1 MVFSSNVFLLIF
13 LPLFLI
19 CYFICPKKF
28 RNYVILLF
36 SIVFYGYGAPD
47 FILLLLGSTIAN
59 FYLVKLMH
67 KTEKTALK
75 KLYCGLA
82 ITVSLGLLVY
92 YKYANFL
99 IDNLNALTSIFG
111 WNAITFAK
119 VLLPIGISFF
129 TFQSITYVLDTF
141 RGKNAPM
148 EKLTD
153 YIVYIMMFPQL
164 IAGPIVRY
172 CDIEGEIRNRNH
184 SAEQCLQGFFRF
196 VIGLSKKVLIA
207 DVIGIQVDKLFAS
220 NLAVMD
226 SGTAWITILAYTMQ
240 LYFDFAGY
248 SDMAI
253 GLGKIMGFHFP
264 ENFDNPYNSQS
275 ITGFWRRWHIT
286 LGAFMKNYL
295 YIPLGGN
302 RVSKSRMYLNL
313 WIVFLLS
320 GLWHGASWNFVI
332 WGAYHGFWLVL
343 ERMGL
348 SKFYKKIGK
357 VPSVLITFV
366 IAMVGWA
373 IFRIE
378 DLPQTWTFISRLFA
392 FDFQPISKFYDAQ
405 FFTTLI
411 VAVVFSFITLFP
423 FGKKLQDAIFYKEY
437 SVYGTVVAWV
447 FAMFMMF
454 FCIAAINAVGFSP
467 FIYFRF

>member
-1 MVFSSNVFLLIF
+1 MVFSSNVFLLYF

-19 CYFICPKKF
+19 FYFVCPKKF

-47 FILLLLGSTIAN
+47 FILWLLGSTIAN
-59 FYLVKLMH
+59 FFLVKLMH
-67 KTEKTALK
+67 RTEKKPLK

-82 ITVSLGLLVY
+82 ISVSLGLLVY

-99 IDNLNALTSIFG
+99 IDNLNALTGVFG
-111 WNAITFAK
+111 ANPIKMAK

-129 TFQSITYVLDTF
+129 TFQSITYVIDTY
-141 RGKNAPM
+141 RGHNQPM
-148 EKLTD
+148 EKLSD

-172 CDIEGEIRNRNH
+172 CDIEGEIRHREY
-184 SAEQCLQGFFRF
+184 SSTECLYGFFRF
-196 VIGLSKKVLIA
+196 AIGLSKKVLIA
-207 DVIGIQVDKLFAS
+207 DVIGAQVDALLKTP
-220 NLAVMD
+220 LATMD
-226 SGTAWITILAYTMQ
+226 TGTAWITIAAYTMQ

-253 GLGKIMGFHFP
+253 GLGRIMGFHFP
-264 ENFDNPYNSQS
+264 ENFDNPYNSSS
-275 ITGFWRRWHIT
+275 ITEFWRRWHMT
-286 LGAFMKNYL
+286 LGAFMRNYL

-302 RVSKSRMYLNL
+302 RCSKRRMFFNL
-313 WIVFLLS
+313 WVVFLLS

-332 WGAYHGFWLVL
+332 WGAYHGLWLVL
-343 ERMGL
+343 ERLGL
-348 SKFYKKIGK
+348 KKFYEKIGK
-357 VPSVLITFV
+357 VPSVIITFI

-378 DLPQTWTFISRLFA
+378 DLGSAFTFISRLFA
-392 FDFQPISKFYDAQ
+392 FDFGTLSIDADGQFY
-405 FFTTLI
+405 TMLI
-411 VAVVFSFITLFP
+411 LALVFSFITLFP
-423 FGKKLQDAIFYKEY
+423 FGKKLQDTVYYKEY
-437 SVYGTVVAWV
+437 SIPGIIVAWV
-447 FAMFMMF
+447 LALFMVF